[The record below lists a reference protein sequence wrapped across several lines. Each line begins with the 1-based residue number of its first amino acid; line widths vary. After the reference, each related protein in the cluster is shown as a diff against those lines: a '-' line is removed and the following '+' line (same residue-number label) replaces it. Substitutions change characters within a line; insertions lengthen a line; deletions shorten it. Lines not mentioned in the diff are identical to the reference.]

1 LRRRSVWAARLLP
14 VAAGAAFAL
23 SAITTKLLTDAGT
36 GAPATVAFWL
46 ATTAAVSGIGAV
58 DELSAFRTAGA
69 STVAPVVLATETLIP
84 VALAPVIFGETWPES
99 AARRAGLAI
108 AILAVVG
115 GAVVLGRARGF
126 AAVVDEHH
134 AVGES
139 SCEQA
144 VSANQRS

>member
-1 LRRRSVWAARLLP
+1 VRAFGNRAGTDVRDPVTDEIERLEADGWIARAEGRDADALARL
-14 VAAGAAFAL
+14 
-23 SAITTKLLTDAGT
+23 
-36 GAPATVAFWL
+36 
-46 ATTAAVSGIGAV
+46 TAAA
-58 DELSAFRTAGA
+58 DLED
-69 STVAPVVLATETLIP
+69 ATEKHPVTLIP

-115 GAVVLGRARGF
+115 GAVVFGRARGF